1 MHIIAIDQGTTS
13 TRAIVFDETANP
25 VATAQT
31 ELPQHYPISG
41 WVEHDPENIWRDTV
55 AVVRQAIAKAGLT
68 AADIGAIG
76 ITNQRE
82 TSVIWDR
89 DTGKPL
95 HNAIVWQDRRG
106 EPMCEMLRAAGHEP
120 MVQQRTGL
128 LLDPYF
134 SATKFAWLLS
144 NVDGAQE
151 LASAGRLALGTIDSF
166 LLWRLTGGRVYATDA
181 TNASR
186 TMLFD
191 IHRQTWCPD
200 LCGLFGV
207 PIDLLPQVVDNAGR
221 FGDSDPDLFG
231 MPIPITGMAGDQQA
245 ALVGQGCLE
254 AGDAKATYGTGC
266 FALLNTGGRA
276 LHSANRLLTT
286 VAYRI
291 DGRPVYALEGS
302 IFVAGAAI
310 KWLRDGLGIITHAS
324 QTNDM
329 ATAVDGNGGVYL
341 VPAFVGLGAP
351 HWRADARALITG
363 MTLGTSAAHVARA
376 ALESI
381 AYQTHDLVAAMRLDG
396 AELKRLK
403 VDGGMAANDWF
414 CGFLGSMLDKQVVR
428 PAMLESTARG
438 AALLAGHGIG
448 LWPDLARVGE
458 LEGSGQTFA
467 STITAAGRQ
476 ALLRGWRSALAQA
489 LLRQE
494 DHQ

>member
-13 TRAIVFDETANP
+13 TRAIVFDRTAEP
-25 VATAQT
+25 VASAQT
-31 ELPQHYPISG
+31 ELPQHYPASG
-41 WVEHDPENIWRDTV
+41 WVEHDPEDIWRDTV
-55 AVVRQAIAKAGLT
+55 AVTRQAIANAGLT
-68 AADIGAIG
+68 AADIAAIG

-106 EPMCEMLRAAGHEP
+106 EPMCEMLREVGHEP

-134 SATKFAWLLS
+134 SATKFAWLLQ

-151 LASAGRLALGTIDSF
+151 LARSGRLALGTIDSF
-166 LLWRLTGGRVYATDA
+166 LLWRLTRGRVHATDA

-191 IHRQTWCPD
+191 IHRQTWCPE
-200 LCGLFGV
+200 LCALFGV
-207 PIDLLPQVVDNAGR
+207 PFDLLPQVRDNAGR

-231 MPIPITGMAGDQQA
+231 ASIPVTGMAGDQQA

-254 AGDAKATYGTGC
+254 PGHAKATYGTGC
-266 FALLNTGGRA
+266 FTLVNTGGRA

-286 VAYRI
+286 IAYRL

-329 ATAVDGNGGVYL
+329 ATAVEGNGGVFL

-381 AYQTHDLVAAMRLDG
+381 AYQTHDLVAAMHMDG

-414 CGFLGSMLDKQVVR
+414 CGFLGSMLDNQVVR

-448 LWPDLARVGE
+448 LWPDLARAAQSGDP
-458 LEGSGQTFA
+458 GQTFG
-467 STITAAGRQ
+467 SKMDAAERQ
-476 ALLRGWRSALAQA
+476 ALLHGWRSALAQT
-489 LLRQE
+489 LLRPV

>member
-13 TRAIVFDETANP
+13 TRAIVFDRTARP

-31 ELPQHYPISG
+31 ELPQHYPVSG
-41 WVEHDPENIWRDTV
+41 WVEHDPEDIWRDAV
-55 AVVRQAIAKAGLT
+55 AVVRQAIARAGLT

-95 HNAIVWQDRRG
+95 HNAVVWQDRRG
-106 EPMCEMLRAAGHEP
+106 EPMCEMLRGAGHEP

-134 SATKFAWLLS
+134 SATKFAWMLQ

-151 LASAGRLALGTIDSF
+151 LARAGRLALGTIDTF

-191 IHRQTWCPD
+191 IHRQAWCPE
-200 LCGLFGV
+200 LCALFGV
-207 PIDLLPQVVDNAGR
+207 PIDLLPQVLDNAGW
-221 FGDSDPDLFG
+221 FGDSDPELFG
-231 MPIPITGMAGDQQA
+231 ASIPVTGMAGDQQA
-245 ALVGQGCLE
+245 ALVGQGCL
-254 AGDAKATYGTGC
+254 APGHAKATYGTGC
-266 FALLNTGGRA
+266 FALVNTGGRA
-276 LHSANRLLTT
+276 LHSSSRLLTT
-286 VAYRI
+286 VAYRL
-291 DGRPVYALEGS
+291 DGQPVYALEGS

-324 QTNDM
+324 QTNNM

-351 HWRADARALITG
+351 HWRADTRALITG

-396 AELKRLK
+396 AELKQLK

-414 CGFLGSMLDKQVVR
+414 CGFLGSVLGNQVVR
-428 PAMLESTARG
+428 PSMLESTARG

-448 LWPDLARVGE
+448 LWPDLARAGE
-458 LEGSGQTFA
+458 SGGPGQIFE
-467 STITAAGRQ
+467 STITAAERH
-476 ALLRGWRSALAQA
+476 ALLHGWRSALAQT
-489 LLRQE
+489 LLRPAGYQ
-494 DHQ
+494 